1 MGSLGLLRSAM
12 GDVAALDQLIFK
24 KTEGNKRG
32 IPEAFGLLL
41 KEVFEH
47 LWAVGVSLNR
57 GVTTP
62 KHNQNDHFLVGKPI
76 VVGSHHF

>member
-47 LWAVGVSLNR
+47 LWAVGVSLN
-57 GVTTP
+57 GGLPPQNTT
-62 KHNQNDHFLVGKPI
+62 KMIIFW
-76 VVGSHHF
+76 